1 MGPPEIYPLVPEEP
15 TLRLNYRN
23 KIRIA
28 FIIIGCTLLLTVTMI
43 FSLTVFK
50 RFYQQKQTTTTT
62 TTMTKETTV
71 LTTVSTL
78 TTQCEIVK
86 SIYYFGLKF
95 FFSSAKHIL

>member
-28 FIIIGCTLLLTVTMI
+28 FIIIIGCTLLLTVTMI

-62 TTMTKETTV
+62 MTNETTV
-71 LTTVSTL
+71 LTTVSTF
-78 TTQCEIVK
+78 TTQGEIVK